1 MFEKA
6 IVRTLR
12 HFSAQNLRLSI
23 GRESLA
29 EIEKFILDGYT
40 DLLFEDVNLES
51 TDTVLVLGGYLGDST
66 QRWLDVSAGQVL
78 VVEPVKEYF
87 QILQSKFL
95 DNPKVELFNLA
106 VGAKSGQVDIYVN
119 ELESGSRVI
128 SESVQAV
135 QQIAISKFLKQLPNI
150 PKIVEINIEG
160 GEYPV
165 MQDLINSTLVEEVE
179 TLIIQFHRYA
189 YQDEVLRGDIRV
201 KLSETHKE
209 VFSYDWVWERWDRK
223 QAGVGDV

>member
-6 IVRTLR
+6 IVRALR
-12 HFSAQNLRLSI
+12 HFSTQNLRLSL

-29 EIEKFILDGYT
+29 EIERFILDGYT

-51 TDTVLVLGGYLGDST
+51 TDSVLVLGGYLGDST

-78 VVEPVKEYF
+78 VVEPVKGYF
-87 QILQSKFL
+87 QTLQSKFL
-95 DNPKVELFNLA
+95 DNPRVELFNLA

-119 ELESGSRVI
+119 ELESGSRI
-128 SESVQAV
+128 KSESVQVA
-135 QQIAISKFLKQLPNI
+135 QQMAISKFLKQLSNI

-165 MQDLINSTLVEEVE
+165 MQDLIDSTLVEEVE
-179 TLIIQFHRYA
+179 TLIIQFHRYT
-189 YQDEVLRGDIRV
+189 YHDEVLRGNIRV
-201 KLSETHKE
+201 KLSDTHKE

-223 QAGVGDV
+223 QAGVRDV